1 MKPPYKQLEYL
12 KFLEREN
19 VNKIKQGIC
28 LQVLHTL
35 DKCLGYKPWGG
46 SQQHKIIANKDFNKS
61 PVGTAMCPVFR
72 SPTKQIYKNLN
83 FRLSGQKIEPN

>member
-28 LQVLHTL
+28 LQALHTL
-35 DKCLGYKPWGG
+35 AKCLGYNPWGR
-46 SQQHKIIANKDFNKS
+46 SQQHKIIAKDFKKS
-61 PVGTAMCPVFR
+61 PCGYCYVPSF
-72 SPTKQIYKNLN
+72 QITNKANL
-83 FRLSGQKIEPN
+83 